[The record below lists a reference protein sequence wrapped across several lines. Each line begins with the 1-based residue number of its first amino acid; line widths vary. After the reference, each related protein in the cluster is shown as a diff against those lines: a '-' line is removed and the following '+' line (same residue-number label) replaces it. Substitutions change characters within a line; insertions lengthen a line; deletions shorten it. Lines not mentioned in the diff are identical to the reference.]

1 MRDFL
6 VKNIP
11 LVLSQIA
18 TLLIFVFGR
27 LDISLVIMLF
37 CLIFDYVTGM
47 AVAYKQERINS
58 KIGANGLI
66 KKFCYLVMI
75 ASANFID
82 IMLGNT
88 GEVRTL
94 FTYYLISNELIS
106 IFENG
111 AKLGVPI
118 PKLITGKLEQI
129 KTLYEVRDNIS
140 ISDKIKEI
148 EVDK

>member
-6 VKNIP
+6 IKNYH
-11 LVLSQIA
+11 LFLSQLA
-18 TLLIFVFGR
+18 TLLIFVFGK
-27 LDISLVIMLF
+27 LDVSLVVMIF
-37 CLIFDYVTGM
+37 TLIFDYVTGM
-47 AVAYKQERINS
+47 AVAYKNGRINS

-82 IMLGNT
+82 ILLGNT
-88 GEVRTL
+88 GGIRTL
-94 FTYYLISNELIS
+94 FTYYLISNELVS

-118 PKLITGKLEQI
+118 PKFITSKLEQI
-129 KTLYEVRDNIS
+129 KTLYEVRES
-140 ISDKIKEI
+140 ISDIVKEI

>member
-1 MRDFL
+1 MKDFL
-6 VKNIP
+6 IKNIS
-11 LVLSQIA
+11 LILSQIA

-27 LDISLVIMLF
+27 LDISLVIMIFTLV
-37 CLIFDYVTGM
+37 FDYTTGM
-47 AVAYKQERINS
+47 AVAYKQGRINS
-58 KIGANGLI
+58 KIGANGLV
-66 KKFCYLVMI
+66 KKFCYLIMI

-82 IMLGNT
+82 ILLGNS
-88 GEVRTL
+88 GAVRTI

-111 AKLGVPI
+111 AKLGIPI
-118 PKLITGKLEQI
+118 PKFILSKLEQV
-129 KTLYEVRDNIS
+129 KNLYEVREELK

>member
-6 VKNIP
+6 IKNFELI
-11 LVLSQIA
+11 LSQLA

-27 LDISLVIMLF
+27 LDISLVIMIF
-37 CLIFDYVTGM
+37 TLIFDYTTGM
-47 AVAYKQERINS
+47 AVAYKMGRINS

-82 IMLGNT
+82 VLLG
-88 GEVRTL
+88 GGGGIRTL
-94 FTYYLISNELIS
+94 FTYYLIANELVS

-118 PKLITGKLEQI
+118 PKFITDKLEQI
-129 KTLYEVRDNIS
+129 KTLYEVRDNIN